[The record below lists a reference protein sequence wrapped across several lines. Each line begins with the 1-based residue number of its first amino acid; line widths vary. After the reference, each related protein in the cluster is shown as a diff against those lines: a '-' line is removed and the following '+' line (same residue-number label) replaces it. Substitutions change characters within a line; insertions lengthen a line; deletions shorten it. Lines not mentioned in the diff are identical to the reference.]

1 LQYQWVDC
9 LDEHSF
15 ILNETSQSFTPI
27 VSGSYAVQISDNGC
41 VFEGDCEVVDIASVG
56 MNELNNISIFPN
68 PNNGSFTLFNNSN
81 LPLNVRIIDALGKI
95 VFQKFDLVQ
104 EATIE
109 LEAKTGVYFVL
120 IQQNDVIIRQKL
132 VVR

>member
-1 LQYQWVDC
+1 M
-9 LDEHSF
+9 
-15 ILNETSQSFTPI
+15 
-27 VSGSYAVQISDNGC
+27 QISDNGC